1 MQILPIISY
10 VVMKYL
16 VVRTN
21 QLISYSKP
29 THWYW
34 QLVSLILTIQ
44 LISLMFNR
52 CFLLKDDIQNN
63 YCSFAVCIWLLCMA
77 AKLSL
82 SFIWGYLLP
91 IMKFI
96 SIFQYYKFVY
106 GLAKV
111 NSANYTDLNL
121 FFPIELDKYFRN
133 ENWRA
138 KVIIIIIVEVSGL
151 VISISMFCR
160 KWTKD
165 EAERFACLNCI
176 WGMKQTNPLM

>member
-1 MQILPIISY
+1 
-10 VVMKYL
+10 
-16 VVRTN
+16 
-21 QLISYSKP
+21 
-29 THWYW
+29 
-34 QLVSLILTIQ
+34 
-44 LISLMFNR
+44 
-52 CFLLKDDIQNN
+52 
-63 YCSFAVCIWLLCMA
+63 MA
-77 AKLSL
+77 AKLSF

-160 KWTKD
+160 K
-165 EAERFACLNCI
+165 
-176 WGMKQTNPLM
+176 